1 MHLLI
6 MKVKVSSKNVD
17 KRKHGLFFDF
27 TSDVEVMVFVSNIN
41 VIHGITFSRM
51 KNHQMTNLVGKS

>member
-1 MHLLI
+1 

-17 KRKHGLFFDF
+17 KSKHGLFFDF
-27 TSDVEVMVFVSNIN
+27 NSDVEVMVFVSNIN
-41 VIHGITFSRM
+41 VIHGITSFRM